1 MRINESLG
9 DKLVTGI
16 LNLLSHFGMWKMTVD
31 DVITDPIVSSGDE
44 VSFVNALA
52 SGVFITDVKNS
63 IVVDKGECI
72 GKIVDPL
79 TGDVMQEVLSPVHGL
94 LFTLRAYPV
103 VYEGSLLA
111 RIHLINN

>member
-1 MRINESLG
+1 
-9 DKLVTGI
+9 
-16 LNLLSHFGMWKMTVD
+16 
-31 DVITDPIVSSGDE
+31 